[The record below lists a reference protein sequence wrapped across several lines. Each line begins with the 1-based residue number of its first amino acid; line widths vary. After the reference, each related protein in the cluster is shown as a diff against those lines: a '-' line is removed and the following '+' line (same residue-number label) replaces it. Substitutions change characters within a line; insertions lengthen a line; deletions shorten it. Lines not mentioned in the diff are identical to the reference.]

1 MIVKKFTDIRDQLL
15 QEANR
20 EYYNSKQNTEE
31 QITFEQYEEML
42 QQINYDVA
50 WQIFDEVNTVND

>member
-20 EYYNSKQNTEE
+20 EYYNSKLNTE
-31 QITFEQYEEML
+31 
-42 QQINYDVA
+42 D
-50 WQIFDEVNTVND
+50 

>member
-20 EYYNSKQNTEE
+20 EYYNSKQNTE
-31 QITFEQYEEML
+31 
-42 QQINYDVA
+42 D
-50 WQIFDEVNTVND
+50 

>member
-31 QITFEQYEEML
+31 QITFE
-42 QQINYDVA
+42 
-50 WQIFDEVNTVND
+50 